1 MEIISAVERMVLP
14 VDPNFE
20 KNQTTDT
27 DKLPIHDML
36 VLNPFFPTSFPGP
49 FPWLGGG
56 AGKGPGIGQ

>member
-27 DKLPIHDML
+27 DKLTIHDML
-36 VLNPFFPTSFPGP
+36 VLNPFFAKTVNNFNSSLP
-49 FPWLGGG
+49 FGLPRGVRHF
-56 AGKGPGIGQ
+56 